1 VKILLVC
8 TEKLPVP
15 CVRGGAIQTYID
27 GILPH
32 LSREHEI
39 TVFSVTDPNL
49 PDREVRDG
57 IRYER
62 FPPGDSLAY
71 YQAAANFVAEE
82 TFDWVIFYNRPKYLP
97 LVADAAPKSH
107 FLLSM
112 HNEMFLPN
120 KIDDDVARRCL
131 ERVEAVVTVSK
142 FIADGIAE
150 RFPEYQDK
158 LNPVYAGVD
167 LERFQPRW
175 TSGAVE
181 RRATLLA
188 EYGWEGKKIVLY
200 VGRLSEKK
208 GPDILLRAFTQV
220 IEQHPSAVLLLVGS
234 KWYGK
239 NEETKYVHQLRKK
252 AKKLGDAVRLTGFIS
267 PDQVQDYF
275 LLGDIFVCSSQWQE
289 PLARVHYE
297 AMATGLGIITTA
309 RGGNPEVI
317 IPGKNGLLVK
327 DYQNPDAFATHINY
341 LLSDPKLAADMGWN
355 GRQLSE
361 KYFGWSRVAS
371 DILKI
376 INPDSKPLNTSNPES
391 GLLNAETFL
400 TN

>member
-1 VKILLVC
+1 MKILLVC

-39 TVFSVTDPNL
+39 TVFSVTDPDL

-62 FPPGDSLAY
+62 FAPGNSEMY
-71 YQAAANFVAEE
+71 YQAAAQFVAEE
-82 TFDWVIFYNRPKYLP
+82 MFDWVIFYNRPKYLP
-97 LVADAAPKSH
+97 MVAAAAPKSR

-112 HNEMFLPN
+112 HNEMFHSK
-120 KIDDDVARRCL
+120 KIDPDIARSCL
-131 ERVEAVVTVSK
+131 ERVEGVVTVSK
-142 FIADGIAE
+142 FIADGIAHL
-150 RFPEYQDK
+150 FPEYQHK
-158 LNPVYAGVD
+158 LQPVYAGVD

-175 TSGAVE
+175 APGAVE

-188 EYGWEGKKIVLY
+188 AHDLEDRKVVLY

-208 GPDILLRAFTQV
+208 GPHVLLSALPQIV
-220 IEQHPSAVLLLVGS
+220 EQHPSAVLLLVGS
-234 KWYGK
+234 KWYGS
-239 NEETKYVHQLRKK
+239 NEENKYVCQLKEQ
-252 AKKLGDAVRLTGFIS
+252 AESLGDSVRLTGFIS
-267 PDQVQDYF
+267 PAQIQDYF
-275 LLGDIFVCSSQWQE
+275 LLGDIFVCSSQWEE

-297 AMATGLGIITTA
+297 AMATGLCTITTV
-309 RGGNPEVI
+309 RGGNSEVI

-327 DYQNPDAFATHINY
+327 DYQNPDAFATQINY
-341 LLSDPKLAADMGWN
+341 LLSDLDLAEDMGRN
-355 GRQLSE
+355 GRHLSE
-361 KYFGWSRVAS
+361 TYYSWYRVAS

-376 INPDSKPLNTSNPES
+376 INSKVPELASCSTS
-391 GLLNAETFL
+391 
-400 TN
+400 

>member
-39 TVFSVTDPNL
+39 TVFSVTDPDL
-49 PDREVRDG
+49 PESEVREG
-57 IRYER
+57 IRYKR
-62 FPPGDSLAY
+62 FEPGDSQRY
-71 YQAAANFVAEE
+71 YEAAADFVAEE
-82 TFDWVIFYNRPKYLP
+82 MFDWVIFYNRPKYLP
-97 LVADAAPKSH
+97 LVAQAAPKSR

-120 KIDDDVARRCL
+120 KIDPDTARSCL

-142 FIADGIAE
+142 FIADGIAKL
-150 RFPEYQDK
+150 FPEYKNK

-175 TSGAVE
+175 ASGAVE
-181 RRATLLA
+181 RRAKLLA
-188 EYGWEGKKIVLY
+188 KYGLEGKKIVLY

-208 GPDILLRAFTQV
+208 GPDVLLSALPQV
-220 IEQHPSAVLLLVGS
+220 VEQHPSAVLLLVGS
-234 KWYGK
+234 KWYGSNEK
-239 NEETKYVHQLRKK
+239 NQYVRQLKK
-252 AKKLGDAVRLTGFIS
+252 QAKSLGDSVQLTGFIF
-267 PDQVQDYF
+267 PDKIQDYF
-275 LLGDIFVCSSQWQE
+275 LLGDIFVCSSQWEE

-297 AMATGLGIITTA
+297 AMATGLSIITTV

-327 DYQNPDAFATHINY
+327 DYQNPDAFAVHINN
-341 LLSDPKLAADMGWN
+341 LLSHRQEAEDMGRY
-355 GRQLSE
+355 GRHLSE
-361 KYFGWSRVAS
+361 RYYSWSRVAS

-376 INPDSKPLNTSNPES
+376 INNNSSELEPSNT
-391 GLLNAETFL
+391 GAFL
-400 TN
+400 TS